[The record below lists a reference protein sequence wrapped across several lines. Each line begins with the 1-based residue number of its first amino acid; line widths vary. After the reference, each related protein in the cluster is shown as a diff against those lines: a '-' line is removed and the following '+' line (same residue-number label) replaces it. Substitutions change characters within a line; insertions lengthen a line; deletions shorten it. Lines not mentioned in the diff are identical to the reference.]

1 MKNKFI
7 KGASNLIIALFA
19 VLICLPL
26 TSCGNEDDFDPNN
39 IVGKWQYR
47 NDEPCSDA
55 DYSIVTLDFKSG
67 GDVYFSEDYFKNGE
81 RTGGWTDSGTYY
93 TTDYVI
99 TIHWT
104 QEYDEYWSAEYEL
117 RDNGKTLWISE
128 NGGTNYTRVK

>member
-1 MKNKFI
+1 MKKNLI
-7 KGASNLIIALFA
+7 KCVSNLFSALF
-19 VLICLPL
+19 VILICLPL
-26 TSCGNEDDFDPNN
+26 SSCSDDDDFDTNN
-39 IVGKWQYR
+39 IVGKWQHK
-47 NDEPCSDA
+47 NEDSLSDS
-55 DYSIVTLDFKSG
+55 DYSIITFDFRSDGK
-67 GDVYFSEDYFKNGE
+67 VYFSEDYFKNGE

-128 NGGTNYTRVK
+128 KGGTNYTRVK